1 MPFFTIIIPTFNRA
15 DKLRKTIES
24 VIQQSFKDFEL
35 LIMDDGSVDH
45 TKKVVTSFMDDR
57 IKYSWANNS
66 GGPATPRN
74 HGINAALAPW
84 ISFLD
89 ADDIWYPGRLAEVA
103 EAIARFPEIDIFCH
117 NEFLSTLGSNEKVP
131 LKYGPYEPDFYRVML
146 KQGNR
151 LSTSAVTVRTNFLLK
166 HDLRFNERKD
176 YVIVEDYDLWLMFAN
191 KNAKF
196 YFIKK
201 FLGEYVIEE
210 DNISLATSKNR
221 QNLLVLLNDH
231 VYNIQEFEQ
240 DRDKLWQE
248 INLILKIGDAGE
260 SISNWKIV
268 SGIIKLAPAL
278 IKHPIQSL
286 KIISAKIQTKVIK
299 RQIIYSINL
308 LAVFFNL

>member
-1 MPFFTIIIPTFNRA
+1 MPFFSIVIPTFNRA
-15 DKLRKTIES
+15 DKLRLTIES
-24 VIQQSFKDFEL
+24 VLKQSFVDFEL

-45 TKKVVTSFMDDR
+45 TEKVVKRFRDDR
-57 IKYSWANNS
+57 IKYVWANNS

-74 HGINAALAPW
+74 HGINAASAPW

-89 ADDIWYPGRLAEVA
+89 ADDIWYPDRLAVVA
-103 EAIARFPEIDIFCH
+103 ESIARFPEIDIFCH
-117 NEFLSTLGSNEKVP
+117 NEILSTVGSNVKTP
-131 LKYGPYEPDFYRVML
+131 LKYGPYEPEFYRVML

-176 YVIVEDYDLWLMFAN
+176 YVIVEDYDLWLMLAN

-196 YFIKK
+196 YFINK

-210 DNISLATSKNR
+210 DNISLETSKNR
-221 QNLLVLLNDH
+221 QHLLVLLNDH

-240 DRDKLWQE
+240 DKNKLWQE

-260 SISNWKIV
+260 SFGKWKIV
-268 SGIIKLAPAL
+268 SGIKTLAGAL
-278 IKHPIQSL
+278 IKHPLQSL
-286 KIISAKIQTKVIK
+286 KIISAKIRTKVI
-299 RQIIYSINL
+299 ND
-308 LAVFFNL
+308 

>member
-1 MPFFTIIIPTFNRA
+1 MPFFTIVIPTFNRA
-15 DKLRKTIES
+15 DKLRATIES
-24 VIQQSFKDFEL
+24 VIQQSFVDFEL

-45 TKKVVTSFMDDR
+45 TEKVVNSFIDSR
-57 IKYSWANNS
+57 IKYNWAKNS

-74 HGINAALAPW
+74 YGINAASAAW

-89 ADDIWYPGRLAEVA
+89 ADDIWYPSRLAEVA
-103 EAIARFPEIDIFCH
+103 EAIERFPEIDVFCH
-117 NEFLSTLGSNEKVP
+117 NEILSTVGSK
-131 LKYGPYEPDFYRVML
+131 LKTCLKHGPYEPDFYRVML

-166 HDLRFNERKD
+166 HDLCFNERKD
-176 YVIVEDYDLWLMFAN
+176 YVIVEDYDLWLMLAN

-196 YFIKK
+196 YFINK

-210 DNISLATSKNR
+210 DNISLAVSKNR

-240 DRDKLWQE
+240 NKNMLWQE
-248 INLILKIGDAGE
+248 INLILMIGDAGE
-260 SISNWKIV
+260 SFGKWKIF
-268 SGIIKLAPAL
+268 SGMKILAGAL

-286 KIISAKIQTKVIK
+286 KIIFEKFLTKVNK
-299 RQIIYSINL
+299 D
-308 LAVFFNL
+308 